1 LYELVFLSFLI
12 AQIKKI
18 VRLFCIFVPLLFQ
31 SQFKFSK
38 THLSEFVHLH
48 NHSHFSLLDGAATIE
63 GLVGAAVENKMSA
76 VALTDHGVMDGC
88 IEFYMEAKKA
98 GIKPII
104 GSEFY
109 IAPHGTSRFDK
120 TARVEGK
127 TKSQGDAFG
136 KTGRGV
142 YNHLVLLAKNELGYK
157 NLIKLS
163 SLAHTEGFYYK
174 PRIDFEV
181 LKQYYEGIVCLSA
194 CPVGVIADYL
204 VMGNYEKAK
213 MICRE
218 YTDLFGQD
226 FYLELQDHSLEVEKP
241 ILEYLPKF
249 AKEFGLKLICSND
262 NHYIKQEHSIAHNVM
277 KLIPDANTGG
287 VPLDYKKLVYGTDQI
302 YFKSAEEM
310 QKLFKLF
317 PQAIA
322 STMEVADKCNL
333 ELDLKKSHVPK
344 FPLPENAGVKTLGE
358 YLEKLAYD
366 GVRKKYPNFDEAI
379 EARLKHELGTIKR
392 MGYEGY
398 FLIVQDFIAEA
409 RRQGVWVGPGRGSA
423 AGSIVSYALD
433 ITTIDPLKYDLL
445 FERFLNPDRVSMPD
459 IDIDFTDTKRD
470 LVIKYVKQKYGENAV
485 SQIITFN
492 TLQSKAVLKDV
503 GRVLGIPL
511 STVEPITK
519 QIPTFQ
525 GKVMELKDAY
535 KEIADLKELRK
546 NGDEKMQEWLDIS
559 LVLEGMN
566 RNAGMHAAGVV
577 IAPGPIDEYVPMFKS
592 PSTELMTQYSMLDL
606 EKVGLLKMDFL
617 GLKTLRVLENAVK
630 MIKENHNIEIDV
642 ENLPEGDEKVFE
654 LFSKALT
661 TGIFQFESD
670 GMKDSLRKL
679 KPNAF
684 TDLVAMN
691 ALYRPGPMQMID
703 DFILRKN
710 GKQQIEY
717 LHLKLEPIL
726 KETYGIIVYQEQVIR
741 MASDIAGF
749 TLAKADLLRRAM
761 GKKDKELMAK
771 QQKEFIKGAIENG
784 VKEKIAKEIFDL
796 IEKFAS
802 YGFNKS
808 HSVAYAMI
816 AYQTAYLK
824 AYYTAE
830 FMAASLSAELDDSD
844 RIALLIAD
852 CKKLGCA
859 VLPPDVNE
867 SGNDFTIIENG
878 IRFGMSAIKGVGST
892 AVDSILKARK
902 ELGRFT
908 TIFQFIQNVNLR
920 LVNKRTLE
928 ALICAGAFD
937 SINKNRAALF
947 ASVERLIIF
956 GQSMQEH
963 SSRHQSGLFGG
974 STKQDEH
981 IKFPPLA
988 EEKKWTHYEQLVK
1001 EKSVLGFYVS
1011 GHPLEKYEFEVATF
1025 STTNFANTSSVKH
1038 ESTIRVCGLISQ
1050 LRKKPDKKGNMMAF
1064 MTLEDFY
1071 GKCECIVFSKTFEK
1085 YSSNII
1091 EDNIVM
1097 VIGNADTNGESLK
1110 ILVNEILPIEQVM
1123 TKFAKGISIS
1133 LDASQAKEN
1142 SILDLKKIL
1151 EQFSGTCSCYIDVKG
1166 LNGNGA
1172 KRYRATK
1179 YSVAPSNDLIFQLQN
1194 FCGKE
1199 AVNILQ

>member
-1 LYELVFLSFLI
+1 L
-12 AQIKKI
+12 A
-18 VRLFCIFVPLLFQ
+18 
-31 SQFKFSK
+31 
-38 THLSEFVHLH
+38 EFVHLH
-48 NHSHFSLLDGAATIE
+48 NHSHYSLLDGAATIE
-63 GLVGAAVENKMSA
+63 GIVGAAVENKMSA

-88 IEFYMEAKKA
+88 IEFYLEAKKA
-98 GIKPII
+98 NIKPII

-127 TKSQGDAFG
+127 AKN
-136 KTGRGV
+136 KGRGV

-157 NLIKLS
+157 NLVKLS
-163 SLAHTEGFYYK
+163 SLAHTEGYYYK
-174 PRIDFEV
+174 PRIDFEL
-181 LKQYYEGIVCLSA
+181 LKQYYDGIVCLSA

-204 VMGNYEKAK
+204 VMGNFEKAK
-213 MICRE
+213 MICKD
-218 YTDLFGQD
+218 YTDLFGED
-226 FYLELQDHSLEVEKP
+226 FYLEIQDHGMDVEKP
-241 ILEYLPKF
+241 ILEYLPKY
-249 AKEFGLKLICSND
+249 AKEFGLKLICTND
-262 NHYIKQEHSIAHNVM
+262 NHYIKREHSIAHNVM
-277 KLIPDANTGG
+277 KLIPEATTGG
-287 VPLDYKKLVYGTDQI
+287 AQLDYKKLVYETDQI

-310 QKLFKLF
+310 QKLFKQF
-317 PQAIA
+317 PQAIT

-333 ELDLKKSHVPK
+333 EFDTKKNYFPK

-358 YLEKLAYD
+358 YLEKLVYD
-366 GVRKKYPNFDEAI
+366 GVRKKYPNFDATI
-379 EARLKHELGTIKR
+379 EARLKHELAIIKK

-492 TLQSKAVLKDV
+492 SLQSKAVLKDV

-511 STVEPITK
+511 STVEPLTK
-519 QIPTFQ
+519 QIPTIQ

-535 KEIADLKELRK
+535 KEIPDLKELRK
-546 NGDEKMQEWLDIS
+546 NGDEKVQEWLDIS

-577 IAPGPIDEYVPMFKS
+577 IAPGPIDEYVPMFKT
-592 PSTELMTQYSMLDL
+592 PSTELMTQYSMNDL

-617 GLKTLRVLENAVK
+617 GLRTLRVLENALK
-630 MIKENHNIEIDV
+630 MIKENHGVDIDL
-642 ENLPEGDEKVFE
+642 EALPESDEKVFE
-654 LFSKALT
+654 LFSKAIT
-661 TGIFQFESD
+661 TGVFQFESD

-703 DFILRKN
+703 DFIERKH
-710 GKQQIEY
+710 GRKAIEY
-717 LHLKLEPIL
+717 LHPKLEPIL
-726 KETYGIIVYQEQVIR
+726 KETYGVIVYQEQVIR

-749 TLAKADLLRRAM
+749 TLAAADVMRKAM
-761 GKKDKELMAK
+761 GKKDKETMAK
-771 QQKEFIKGAIENG
+771 QQKEFVKGAIENG

-808 HSVAYAMI
+808 HSVAYAKV

-824 AYYTAE
+824 AYYPSE
-830 FMAASLSAELDDSD
+830 FMAASLSAELDNSD
-844 RIALLIAD
+844 RIAELIAD
-852 CKKLGCA
+852 CKKLGSA

-867 SGNDFTIIENG
+867 SGNDFTVTSSG

-892 AVDSILKARK
+892 AVDSILKARN
-902 ELGRFT
+902 ELGKFT
-908 TIFQFIQNVNLR
+908 NIFQFVQNVNLR

-937 SINKNRAALF
+937 TMYKNRAALF
-947 ASVERLIIF
+947 SSVERLIIF

-963 SSRHQSGLFGG
+963 SSRHQSGLFGS
-974 STKQDEH
+974 STKHDEH
-981 IKFPPLA
+981 IKFPPLD
-988 EEKKWTHYEQLVK
+988 ESKRWSHFEQLAK

-1011 GHPLEKYEFEVATF
+1011 GHPLEKYEFEAATF
-1025 STTNFANTSSVKH
+1025 STTNFSNTSSVKH
-1038 ESTIRVCGLISQ
+1038 ESTVKACGLISQ
-1050 LRKKPDKKGNMMAF
+1050 VRKKPDKKGNMMAF

-1071 GKCECIVFSKTFEK
+1071 GKCECIVFSKTFANF
-1085 YSSNII
+1085 SSLIN

-1097 VIGNADTNGESLK
+1097 VIGNADTNSESLK
-1110 ILVNEILPIEQVM
+1110 ILVNEIIPIENVF
-1123 TKFAKGISIS
+1123 TKFAKGISIALEADS
-1133 LDASQAKEN
+1133 SNEKTISELKTILSQ
-1142 SILDLKKIL
+1142 S
-1151 EQFSGTCSCYIDVKG
+1151 SGTCSCFIDVKG
-1166 LNGNGA
+1166 LNGNGT

-1179 YSVAPSNDLIFQLQN
+1179 FSVTPTNELIAQLQN
-1194 FCGKE
+1194 NFGRE
-1199 AVNILQ
+1199 AVNILL